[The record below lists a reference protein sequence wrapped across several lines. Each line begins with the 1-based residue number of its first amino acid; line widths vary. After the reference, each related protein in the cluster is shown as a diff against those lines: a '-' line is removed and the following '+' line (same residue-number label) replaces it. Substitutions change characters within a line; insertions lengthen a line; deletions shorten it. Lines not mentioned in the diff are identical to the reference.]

1 MKETIINYGISK
13 SKLKEPLSPMQHLN
27 KCSMF
32 KSPYLN
38 CSSILL
44 SPLSMQRLTNWRT
57 LSRLSKQVLNTHTH
71 KKKDEGDLSSSKSQL
86 QGAEKD
92 MDEIKTAMGLQEN
105 KKIVYPRR
113 TKPQQS
119 VWNTR
124 VGGRNVRS
132 GWIESQRSRIWLV
145 LKFNRA
151 STTSFI
157 AYKE

>member
-1 MKETIINYGISK
+1 MKETIINSGISK

-57 LSRLSKQVLNTHTH
+57 LSRLSKQVLNTPTH

-105 KKIVYPRR
+105 KKNRVPRTDETTAECLEYKSR
-113 TKPQQS
+113 
-119 VWNTR
+119 R
-124 VGGRNVRS
+124 AGRAK
-132 GWIESQRSRIWLV
+132 WL
-145 LKFNRA
+145 NRK
-151 STTSFI
+151 SEIKDMLNF
-157 AYKE
+157 KV

>member
-1 MKETIINYGISK
+1 
-13 SKLKEPLSPMQHLN
+13 MQHLN

-57 LSRLSKQVLNTHTH
+57 LSRLSKQVLNTPTH

-105 KKIVYPRR
+105 KKNRVPRTDETTAECLEYKSR
-113 TKPQQS
+113 
-119 VWNTR
+119 R
-124 VGGRNVRS
+124 AGRAK
-132 GWIESQRSRIWLV
+132 WL
-145 LKFNRA
+145 NRK
-151 STTSFI
+151 SEIKDMLNF
-157 AYKE
+157 KV

>member
-1 MKETIINYGISK
+1 MKETIINSGISK

-44 SPLSMQRLTNWRT
+44 SPLSMQRLTSWRT
-57 LSRLSKQVLNTHTH
+57 LSRLSKQVLNTHPI
-71 KKKDEGDLSSSKSQL
+71 KKDEGDLSSSKSQL

-105 KKIVYPRR
+105 KKIEYLENQSGRNYS
-113 TKPQQS
+113 S

-124 VGGRNVRS
+124 VGLRDVRS
-132 GWIESQRSRIWLV
+132 G
-145 LKFNRA
+145 
-151 STTSFI
+151 
-157 AYKE
+157 